1 MRRERKTSRILVP
14 TGLLVNVPL
23 HAKIPA
29 VVLAKLRSG
38 IRPAARWL
46 APSAV
51 AACGGTIA
59 AGVVEGVGTGEALGM
74 VASAGFLAL
83 LALPILLAGSVVAR
97 GLWRAWRPGELALI
111 EDGGAAPRLAGWAV
125 TLLLGALVLAWV
137 MFQGTWLLA
146 SWTAFRPLSLSF
158 LEPMLAVAAALAV
171 VIVSRPSARLFAATA
186 RAVDRRWT
194 KRGRSTLLSP
204 TRIAVTFVVVA
215 TAIVIALWRLLVL
228 PKIGTFEIS
237 PLRAPLAG
245 IVATALVHGV
255 WLRWPAARR
264 IGGAALAALT
274 VVAVATALYAWR
286 ARPSLTLAIWGER
299 PLAGFAIDQIFDL
312 DSIRAGVSLAEFQPT
327 AKPGAAHPDIILITI
342 DTVRADHT
350 PPYGGH
356 AEMPGLRQLG
366 ERGAVFDWA
375 FSPSNVTRR
384 SIPSLIIGLAPDR
397 VRGRVV
403 GWALRVDPRHVLLP
417 ERLEAG
423 GYETAGFM
431 CCGGIWG
438 KDIRTGL
445 ARGLEHLE
453 TEPHENGL
461 ALSRMARAWLDE
473 RERRTGN
480 KPLFLWM
487 HLLEPHN
494 WQQASGEPRNDDE
507 RRRYYDRSLSAADA
521 MVVQLLGAFS
531 NRPPDQAPI
540 VIVTADH
547 GEGLGDHGQPYH
559 STDLYDSQIHVPL
572 VIAGPG
578 IKPGHIAE
586 TVSLTDLTPTVLELA
601 GFAPP
606 TDHSLDGTSFADLAT
621 GRRLPDPE
629 GGTAY
634 SAMIKDRSNPGGI
647 TAIIHGRWKLIENG
661 SSAELYDIHVD
672 PDERSNL
679 ISVKP
684 GMINSLR
691 ELMRKH
697 VDAAEQSP
705 FE

>member
-1 MRRERKTSRILVP
+1 M
-14 TGLLVNVPL
+14 
-23 HAKIPA
+23 
-29 VVLAKLRSG
+29 
-38 IRPAARWL
+38 
-46 APSAV
+46 PSLV
-51 AACGGTIA
+51 AACGGTVA
-59 AGVVEGVGTGEALGM
+59 AGAIEGAGTRDVLGT

-83 LALPILLAGSVVAR
+83 LALPILLAGSIAAR
-97 GLWRAWRPGELALI
+97 ALWRAWRPGDLALV
-111 EDGGAAPRLAGWAV
+111 EDGGGAPRLAGWAV
-125 TLLLGALVLAWV
+125 TLVLGALVLAWA

-146 SWTAFRPLSLSF
+146 NMTAFRPLPMSF
-158 LEPMLAVAAALAV
+158 LEPIIAVTAALAIV
-171 VIVSRPSARLFAATA
+171 LVSRPSARLFAAAA
-186 RAVDRRWT
+186 RALDRRWT
-194 KRGRSTLLSP
+194 RRGHATLLSP
-204 TRIAVTFVVVA
+204 TRIVVALAVVA
-215 TAIVIALWRLLVL
+215 TAIVVALWRLFVL
-228 PKIGTFEIS
+228 PKIGTLDIS

-245 IVATALVHGV
+245 IVATALVHAL
-255 WLRWPAARR
+255 WARWPAARR
-264 IGGAALAALT
+264 IAGGALAALA
-274 VVAVATALYAWR
+274 VVALATALYAWR
-286 ARPSLTLAIWGER
+286 ARPTLTLAIWGDR

-417 ERLEAG
+417 ERLAAG

-431 CCGGIWG
+431 CCEGIWG
-438 KDIRTGL
+438 KAMRTGL

-453 TEPHENGL
+453 IEPHENGL
-461 ALSRMARAWLDE
+461 ALARMARAWLDE
-473 RERRTGN
+473 REHHPGN

-487 HLLEPHN
+487 HLIEPHN
-494 WQQASGEPRNDDE
+494 WQQATGEPRNDDE
-507 RRRYYDRSLSAADA
+507 RRRFYDRSLAAADA
-521 MVVQLLGAFS
+521 MVVQVLGAFS

-547 GEGLGDHGQPYH
+547 GESLGDHGQPYH

-578 IKPGHIAE
+578 IKPGHIGE

-606 TDHSLDGTSFADLAT
+606 TDHSVDGVSFADLAT
-621 GRRLPDPE
+621 GRRLPNPE
-629 GGTAY
+629 GGIAY
-634 SAMIKDRSNPGGI
+634 VAMIKDRSNPGGI

-661 SSAELYDIHVD
+661 SSAELYDVHVD

-684 GMINSLR
+684 ALINPLR
-691 ELMRKH
+691 ELMH
-697 VDAAEQSP
+697 QHTLAAEQSP
-705 FE
+705 FD